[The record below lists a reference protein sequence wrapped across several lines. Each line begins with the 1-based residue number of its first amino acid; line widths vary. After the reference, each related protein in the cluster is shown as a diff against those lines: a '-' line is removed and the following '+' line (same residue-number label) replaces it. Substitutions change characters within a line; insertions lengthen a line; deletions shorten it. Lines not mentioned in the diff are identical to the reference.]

1 MVSSLS
7 IIRCVLGT
15 PTRALGCLGR
25 RTTAMHNPKASLA
38 VTAVIKI
45 LPAPALLFV
54 ANIKELLHEPEIAE
68 DVDQFLSTTP
78 KRLVAIDALNRRVG
92 GCLSCGVFVLV
103 HDDHVLWLVTLH
115 RLGWHLATYEPRVPC
130 WSCREKPGSCRN
142 SCRLQHVA
150 RCAGFSIIPHYTYVF
165 EACLQ
170 LFSTPSKTR

>member
-1 MVSSLS
+1 MASSLS

-68 DVDQFLSTTP
+68 DVDQFLSTLDLQP
-78 KRLVAIDALNRRVG
+78 VPLLVVDALNRRGLVDAFPAASLCSFTTITCFDSSPCTGWG
-92 GCLSCGVFVLV
+92 GILQHISLV
-103 HDDHVLWLVTLH
+103 C
-115 RLGWHLATYEPRVPC
+115 PC
-130 WSCREKPGSCRN
+130 WSMS
-142 SCRLQHVA
+142 
-150 RCAGFSIIPHYTYVF
+150 
-165 EACLQ
+165 
-170 LFSTPSKTR
+170 